1 MQVSGA
7 FELEMKP
14 GTPDDPASVRLVL
27 QKAMFD
33 PSGRVFV
40 TPECASYD
48 ELEGHI
54 NALQHELDA
63 IRERARRAFQ
73 VT

>member
-33 PSGRVFV
+33 
-40 TPECASYD
+40 T
-48 ELEGHI
+48 
-54 NALQHELDA
+54 
-63 IRERARRAFQ
+63 
-73 VT
+73 